1 MDYSLHPNAM
11 VSFDFSP
18 LSNIHKSVQRNS
30 RTSKR
35 KIRVD
40 INRNA
45 TQAFLESG
53 QDFSKTP
60 TASPFYGF
68 PSAEGPTVNERPDD
82 SLLRDSSFKE
92 PEFEIVDRRQHGSG
106 RTI

>member
-11 VSFDFSP
+11 VSIDFSP

-30 RTSKR
+30 RTTKR

-45 TQAFLESG
+45 TQAFLETGS
-53 QDFSKTP
+53 DLSPSTF
-60 TASPFYGF
+60 SPFQGF
-68 PSAEGPTVNERPDD
+68 PSENGPAAVNGGSD
-82 SLLRDSSFKE
+82 DSSFTV
-92 PEFEIVDRRQHGSG
+92 PAFEIVSVERRQHVSSG
-106 RTI
+106 NFW

>member
-1 MDYSLHPNAM
+1 MDYSVHPNAV
-11 VSFDFSP
+11 VSLDFSS
-18 LSNIHKSVQRNS
+18 LANVHKSVQRNS

-53 QDFSKTP
+53 QEFSKSP
-60 TASPFYGF
+60 SASPFHGF

-82 SLLRDSSFKE
+82 SLLRDRSFKE
-92 PEFEIVDRRQHGSG
+92 PEFEIVDRRQPGSG